1 MKLVFATHNQH
12 KLEEVQAIM
21 PSGITLVSLND
32 INCHDDI
39 PETATTFHGNAEL
52 KANYVYKQYQLDCFA
67 DDSGLEV
74 IALDGAPGVY
84 SARYA
89 KDAKNGED
97 NIDLL
102 LKNLEGVEQREAQ
115 FITVIA
121 LQLNGKIH
129 YFEGIIKGEITT
141 KKRGINGFG
150 YDPVFQPLGYDQTFA
165 ELPPEIKNRISHRA
179 IAIDKLLAFLKTL

>member
-115 FITVIA
+115 FITVVA
-121 LQLNGKIH
+121 LQLNVRYTILKVLLR
-129 YFEGIIKGEITT
+129 EK
-141 KKRGINGFG
+141 
-150 YDPVFQPLGYDQTFA
+150 
-165 ELPPEIKNRISHRA
+165 LPPKKGGLMVLDMILFSN
-179 IAIDKLLAFLKTL
+179 L